1 MPLDFIGQQSLR
13 YSNGQQIWFNGTYV
27 TEGTTPKGSTW
38 SRNPI
43 PRNDIGGSGV
53 GFAPPCLAYGLDAS
67 QCQGEGDGG
76 TALVNFEI
84 VDRIVIPAG
93 TPPGAYVLGWR
104 WSVISSSVCW
114 SVMLATRLNARL
126 IDCGGCA
133 QGLRRKQ
140 PGLVILQRR
149 HHRGQVVRVLLAHLQ
164 PRRALF
170 VCMCVLY
177 RFVQLLFCLLSGF
190 ISGFTVY
197 Q

>member
-1 MPLDFIGQQSLR
+1 
-13 YSNGQQIWFNGTYV
+13 
-27 TEGTTPKGSTW
+27 
-38 SRNPI
+38 
-43 PRNDIGGSGV
+43 
-53 GFAPPCLAYGLDAS
+53 
-67 QCQGEGDGG
+67 
-76 TALVNFEI
+76 
-84 VDRIVIPAG
+84 
-93 TPPGAYVLGWR
+93 
-104 WSVISSSVCW
+104 
-114 SVMLATRLNARL
+114 MLATRLNARL

-170 VCMCVLY
+170 VCMYVLY

-197 Q
+197 QKSMNLIGRHLTQHYADAHVQSGFVML